1 MKSISELIDF
11 YYKKLYPV
19 IQELDED
26 RKELK
31 QRVIVVGVIY
41 TIIAALIFFS
51 FVKYMSI
58 EFTIF
63 SIVGYIAI
71 GGFIYK
77 YLISDYRDEFKQ
89 KVIKPL
95 IEEIDNSFHYIPA
108 LHIDVKYFK
117 RSKLFSSPD
126 RYSGNDLV
134 KGKIDGVDLTFSDL
148 HAEKEHRDSKGRRS
162 YSTIFKGLFIVSD
175 FHKKFHGHTVVL
187 PDTAQNTFGDLV
199 GSFLQANNFSRSGD
213 LVKMD
218 SPEFEKEFVVYGSDQ
233 IEARYILTHTLMEK
247 ILHYKK
253 HSGHPVYVSFRG
265 QNIYMAIE
273 YNKDLFEPSIFH
285 SLLEYK
291 IAMEYIKTLH
301 LSIGIVEELK
311 LNQKLWYYEQTG
323 NMI

>member
-1 MKSISELIDF
+1 MKSISELTDF
-11 YYKKLYPV
+11 YYKKLHPV
-19 IQELDED
+19 LEELDKNRE
-26 RKELK
+26 RVKK
-31 QRVIVVGVIY
+31 RVITIGIIY
-41 TIIAALIFFS
+41 TLIAALLFFS
-51 FVKYMSI
+51 LLDYMNI
-58 EFTIF
+58 EFIVF
-63 SIVGYIAI
+63 SLVGYVAL
-71 GGFIYK
+71 GGILYRF
-77 YLISDYRDEFKQ
+77 LISDYRDEFKE
-89 KVIKPL
+89 KVIRPL
-95 IEEIDNSFHYIPA
+95 IEEIDSSFHYIPD
-108 LHIDVKYFK
+108 LHVDVEYFN
-117 RSKLFSSPD
+117 RSYLFPSPD

-162 YSTIFKGLFIVSD
+162 YSTIFKGLFIISD
-175 FHKKFHGHTVVL
+175 FHKNFKGKTVVL
-187 PDTAQNTFGDLV
+187 PDTAQSTFGDLI

-247 ILHYKK
+247 ILHYRK

-265 QNIYMAIE
+265 RNIYMAIE
-273 YNKDLFEPSIFH
+273 YNKDLFEPSIFN

-311 LNQKLWYYEQTG
+311 LNQKIWSKHG
-323 NMI
+323 